1 MLVWV
6 IQGSLGE
13 SEVTVGRDE
22 TIAKPKVWI
31 TWK

>member
-13 SEVTVGRDE
+13 SEVTAGRDE
-22 TIAKPKVWI
+22 TVAKSKALI